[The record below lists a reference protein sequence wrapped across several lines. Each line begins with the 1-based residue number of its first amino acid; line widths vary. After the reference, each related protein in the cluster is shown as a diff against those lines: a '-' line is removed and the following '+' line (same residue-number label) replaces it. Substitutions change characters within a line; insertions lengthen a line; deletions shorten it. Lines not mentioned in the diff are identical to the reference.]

1 MTNPMGLR
9 IALVFSKPTSLL
21 IFPKNIYLISS
32 LRKKIKFCYFQGNLI
47 TLDRR
52 LRIFLCSGKSWNN
65 TECLHDWIMRACY
78 SFCKFHISICNSL
91 LGRSVQMELETN
103 YLCSI
108 LVLFHCSLF
117 FNPLLPKFSL
127 VILLTVCHTI
137 PVMLVLRIW
146 YWIN

>member
-1 MTNPMGLR
+1 MGLR

-21 IFPKNIYLISS
+21 IFPKNVYLISS
-32 LRKKIKFCYFQGNLI
+32 LRKKIKFCHFLGNLI
-47 TLDRR
+47 THYRR
-52 LRIFLCSGKSWNN
+52 LRIFLCSGKSWINA
-65 TECLHDWIMRACY
+65 ECWHYWIIRACY
-78 SFCKFHISICNSL
+78 SFYKFHISICNSL